1 MIIVSQ
7 ENFLQLEVSGF
18 FLREEGDFY
27 YLDLRPI
34 EPEPE
39 GELRYTVLSL
49 VNKILIL
56 SSDWPRSREESG
68 SGSRRKLHRQSRVQ
82 QLSPVKEASTPVQA
96 KVASQ
101 TSLDSTIDSSLGSE
115 DSSLD
120 MASDLSVWEGEDV
133 VRLTERSS
141 LVTNFSCIFQVRDN
155 RFCTPVL
162 YCTGV
167 R

>member
-1 MIIVSQ
+1 M
-7 ENFLQLEVSGF
+7 
-18 FLREEGDFY
+18 
-27 YLDLRPI
+27 
-34 EPEPE
+34 
-39 GELRYTVLSL
+39 
-49 VNKILIL
+49 
-56 SSDWPRSREESG
+56 
-68 SGSRRKLHRQSRVQ
+68 Q

-96 KVASQ
+96 EVASQ
-101 TSLDSTIDSSLGSE
+101 TSLDSTLDSSLGSE

-162 YCTGV
+162 YCISE